1 MSYFENNIR
10 IQTASDCVRN
20 KSIVNIN
27 TSSDIC
33 IFNAPQFTMSGAS
46 KIPCDVSLS
55 AITTATTYAYIISE
69 TETEKEISF
78 QFTGDTDS
86 FTGSNATFRYQ
97 IYKYDEALGY
107 FHTPA
112 SYASNEIGWSE
123 FSGTSILEQTI
134 QLTSLQPDGEYLI
147 KGNFVHDVCTEFASK
162 LGYRYDT
169 SSYVSGS
176 EFGLYNPD
184 RDFYMLIF
192 KEASTP
198 IFNSTIIGGAI
209 GAIKQYAVIPE
220 DGQTVFTLGSDV
232 GLDFMISLNGL
243 ILAREDDYSITQF
256 SGGAEPYVIE
266 LIAETKSTDILTVI
280 YTSLG
285 DNGTKLKTETI
296 DVTSILSGPTGA
308 QGSSEIYYNT
318 TTSKYE
324 AYVSLTPKNGNDI
337 LVMVN
342 GSMLSFGIDFYQS
355 TSNPKRIIFEGT
367 ILVGDIIVIAYN
379 AGVSFVDGIT
389 QNNPVINWNISYPP
403 QAVNGEFILEVAS
416 DGNMSTI
423 VSTAKTDYVVGQM
436 TYGTTVTVSGT
447 VGTQLYYRVTNNKNY
462 ETLCGDIIQSIAY
475 SETIPIRIATNSIN
489 SY

>member
-20 KSIVNIN
+20 KSILNVN

-46 KIPCDVSLS
+46 KIPCDSSFS
-55 AITTATTYAYIISE
+55 AITSGTSYAYIISE
-69 TETEKEISF
+69 TETTKDITF

-86 FTGSNATFRYQ
+86 FTGTNATFRYQ
-97 IYKYDEALGY
+97 IYKYDNDLGY

-112 SYASNEIGWSE
+112 SYASNEIPWSG
-123 FSGTSILEQTI
+123 FSGTSILEETI
-134 QLTSLQPDGEYLI
+134 ELTTLQPDGEYLI
-147 KGNFVHDVCTEFASK
+147 KGNFVHDICTEFASR

-176 EFGLYNPD
+176 EFGLYNAD

-198 IFNSTIIGGAI
+198 IFNSTIVGSTI
-209 GAIKQYAVIPE
+209 GAIKQYAVIPS
-220 DGQTVFTLGSDV
+220 DGQTVFVLGGDV
-232 GLDFMISLNGL
+232 GLDFIITLNGL
-243 ILAREDDYSITQF
+243 VLAREDDYSITQF
-256 SGGAEPYVIE
+256 SGGVEPYVIE

-280 YTSLG
+280 YTSLD
-285 DNGTKLKTETI
+285 DNGTTLKTETI
-296 DVTSILSGPTGA
+296 DVTSILSGPTDA
-308 QGSSEIYYNT
+308 QGSSKIYYNT

-324 AYVSLTPKNGNDI
+324 AYVSLTPKNGNDL

-342 GSMLSFGIDFYQS
+342 GAMLTIGVDFYQS
-355 TSNPKRIIFEGT
+355 ISNPKRIIFEGT

-379 AGVSFVDGIT
+379 AGVSFVDSIT

-403 QAVNGEFILEVAS
+403 QSVNGEFILEVAS
-416 DGNMSTI
+416 DDNMSTI
-423 VSTAKTDYVVGQM
+423 VSTAKTDYEVGQM
-436 TYGTTVTVSGT
+436 TYGATVTVSGAI
-447 VGTQLYYRVTNNKNY
+447 GTELYYRVTNNKNY
-462 ETLCGDIIQSIAY
+462 ETLCGDIIESTAY